1 MTETE
6 RIELSACTSIM
17 VGKKAS
23 LDGAT
28 YISRNEDR
36 VVAIH
41 PKRFCV
47 QPAVSGRQAT
57 YTSPY
62 NGLTVPLPASGYR
75 YTATPNVDTSAG
87 PNEED
92 GFNEK
97 NVGESATESVYANE
111 RVLAYD
117 PYVKN
122 GLAEDSLTTLVLP
135 FIDSARDGVRYLGDL
150 VAKYG
155 SAEGNGIQFNDA
167 TEVWYMEIVTG
178 HQWVAVRIPDN
189 CYAVAANQIAIQDI
203 DFNDPKNYMW
213 AAGIQQFVTTNQLN
227 PDANRWNFRHIF
239 GTDTEKDHHYN
250 TPRVWFAQRYL
261 NPEIQQDPESA
272 ELPFIRKAN
281 RKIAVEDIQYIL
293 KSHYNETQY
302 DPLGHGSEHDKKT
315 YRAIAL
321 SRTANSHILQMRAA
335 NKGAAA
341 GVQWLGY
348 GVPSFCPHVPFFTNV
363 TDTDASYREVTPN
376 LTLTSAYWLYET
388 LAMIVEAHYAE
399 FIQADLDYQKELAAW
414 ARQKIAAVDAQVA
427 TLPAE
432 QVPAYLTAQNH
443 AIASHYNAATKK
455 LLATL
460 VMQGAELSQLTFK
473 MDPNL

>member
-1 MTETE
+1 MTESQ
-6 RIELSACTSIM
+6 RDELSACTSIL

-41 PKRFCV
+41 PKRFLV

-62 NGLTVPLPASGYR
+62 NGLTVPLPETGYR
-75 YTATPNVDTSAG
+75 YTATPNADSSAG

-97 NVGESATESVYANE
+97 NIGESATESVYANE

-117 PYVKN
+117 PFVKN

-135 FIDSARDGVRYLGDL
+135 FIDSARDGVRYLGEL
-150 VAKYG
+150 VKKYG
-155 SAEGNGIQFNDA
+155 SAEGNGVQFNDA
-167 TEVWYMEIVTG
+167 NEAWYMEIVTG
-178 HQWVAVRIPDN
+178 HQWVAVRIPDD
-189 CYAVAANQIAIQDI
+189 CYAVAANQIAIEDI
-203 DFNDPKNYMW
+203 DFNDPENYMW
-213 AAGIQQFVTTNQLN
+213 ASGIQEFVAEHQLN
-227 PDANRWNFRHIF
+227 PDEGRWDFRHIF
-239 GTDTEKDHHYN
+239 GTNTEKDHHYN

-261 NPEIQQDPESA
+261 NPEIEQDPESS
-272 ELPFIRKAN
+272 ELPFIRKAS

-302 DPLGHGSEHDKKT
+302 DPLGHGNEHDKKT

-321 SRTANSHILQMRAA
+321 SRTANSHILQMRN

-341 GVQWLGY
+341 GIQWLGF

-363 TDTDASYREVTPN
+363 TDTDESYRELPPEMS
-376 LTLTSAYWLYET
+376 LDSAYWLYAA
-388 LAMIVEAHYAE
+388 LAMVVESHYAE
-399 FIQADLDYQKELAAW
+399 FIQADLDYQKELSQW
-414 ARQKIAAVDAQVA
+414 ARTKIAAVDAHVA
-427 TLPAE
+427 TLPQA
-432 QVPAYLTAQNH
+432 AITDYLTVQNH
-443 AIASHYNAATKK
+443 EITQHYNRATKK
-455 LLATL
+455 LLADLTL
-460 VMQGAELSQLTFK
+460 QGAELSQLTFK